1 MYVTVNKT
9 EDDNIFEVF
18 TNASGGC
25 QANINTITRMI
36 SLSLRSGVKLS
47 RVLDELRNNQC
58 PACQLLRRNGEFD
71 VSLSCS
77 NAIAD
82 AIETVMKKQ
91 SIGDP
96 NNEEEDTIKK
106 VCPEC
111 GKKTL
116 IPEGKC
122 VTCSNC
128 GWSKCE

>member
-9 EDDNIFEVF
+9 PEDNVFEIF

-25 QANINTITRMI
+25 KANINTISRLC
-36 SLSLRSGVKLS
+36 SLALRGGIKVS
-47 RVLDELRNNQC
+47 RIIDELRANQC
-58 PACQLLRRNGEFD
+58 PACQVLRRQGKE

-82 AIETVMKKQ
+82 AIEAI
-91 SIGDP
+91 IGEQVVQQESAI
-96 NNEEEDTIKK
+96 NRE
-106 VCPEC
+106 CPEC

-122 VTCSNC
+122 VTCTNC

>member
-9 EDDNIFEVF
+9 EDDKVFEVF

-25 QANINTITRMI
+25 QSNINTITRLI
-36 SLSLRSGVKLS
+36 SLSLRSGVKLN

-58 PACQLLRRNGEFD
+58 PACQLLRRNGELD

-82 AIETVMKKQ
+82 AIEMVMKKQ
-91 SIGDP
+91 DIGKVPTEDD
-96 NNEEEDTIKK
+96 DTIKR
-106 VCPEC
+106 VCPDC